1 MNQAN
6 YIRNSEIEG
15 NVYNEYIKNV
25 YERSKTLSCDEMKVI
40 ENRHIK
46 IISGKKCRLNLSKFP
61 SKDRLPRVYMPM
73 KMAETMPVPDWDKIE
88 ELSAKISN

>member
-25 YERSKTLSCDEMKVI
+25 YERSKALSCDEMKII
-40 ENRHIK
+40 ENGHIK

-73 KMAETMPVPDWDKIE
+73 KIEETMPVPDWGKIK
-88 ELSAKISN
+88 ELLAKISN